1 MFWSYLNQI
10 GSFLFTILQSIF
22 SVYVTIDIFIAVFV
36 IWLAR
41 RILKAFNIIS

>member
-1 MFWSYLNQI
+1 MWALLTDV
-10 GSFLFTILQSIF
+10 GEFLVTIMGNIMN
-22 SVYVTIDIFIAVFV
+22 VYTTIDIFIAVFI